1 MPNSYPCTRTMINYL
16 IDKYYCLTI
25 KNRLLLLCICYS
37 LCIVAAF
44 YAGQWDGAAV
54 IKYSMLLVSIVLGF
68 VFGFLNMVGI
78 KNSIGRTLAH
88 VKSLADGQIGTPI
101 QALRNNEI
109 SHILKALESL
119 RVSTRDS
126 ILHAVEASSK
136 ASEASVR
143 LTDVVHGLTDTIH
156 HQSLA
161 VKETS
166 ELAHSVTTNLDTT
179 EEMSISTT
187 ETIEATKQTLD
198 NFVNELTSAAKT
210 IVLEA
215 ENQGKINLQA
225 QNLAQ
230 KATDI
235 KDVLKIIADIA
246 DQTNLLA
253 LNASIEAAR
262 AGEQGRGF
270 AVVAD
275 EVRNLA
281 SKTQNSLQ
289 MINMAINSVV
299 SGVDEM
305 CAANKKSADQMM
317 VIATGTES
325 LIANVGAA
333 GRELESASGIS
344 SDLVKKTTYIATR
357 TKQLLEYMENIVKLS
372 ENNTTIVQELDAV
385 ASELQDN
392 SSALQVELS
401 KYTTERSVKHA

>member
-1 MPNSYPCTRTMINYL
+1 MNYL
-16 IDKYYCLTI
+16 INMYYCLTI

-44 YAGQWDGAAV
+44 YAGQWGGAAV
-54 IKYSMLLVSIVLGF
+54 IKYGILFVSIGMGF
-68 VFGFLNMVGI
+68 VFGFLNMIGI
-78 KNSIGRTLAH
+78 KNSIDRTLAH

-109 SHILKALESL
+109 SMILKALESL
-119 RVSTRDS
+119 RVSTKDS
-126 ILHAVEASSK
+126 ILHAMEASSK

-143 LTDVVHGLTDTIH
+143 LGDVVDGLTETIR
-156 HQSLA
+156 HQSLV

-187 ETIEATKQTLD
+187 ETIEATKKTLD
-198 NFVNELTSAAKT
+198 SFVNELTSAAKT

-215 ENQGKINLQA
+215 ENQGEINIQA
-225 QNLAQ
+225 QNLAK
-230 KATDI
+230 KANDI

-289 MINMAINSVV
+289 MINGAINSVV
-299 SGVDEM
+299 TGVDEM
-305 CAANKKSADQMM
+305 CSANKKSADQMM
-317 VIATGTES
+317 VIAGGTES

-333 GRELESASGIS
+333 GRELESASVIS
-344 SDLVKKTTYIATR
+344 SDLVKRTTYIATR
-357 TKQLLEYMENIVKLS
+357 TKQLLEHMEGIVKLAES
-372 ENNTTIVQELDAV
+372 NATIVQELDAV
-385 ASELQDN
+385 ANELQDN
-392 SSALQVELS
+392 SAALQVELS
-401 KYTTERSVKHA
+401 RYTIERRVEHGYQSASISR